1 MNLFAHNISGAFANQ
16 KSRLMNERSHVG
28 LFCVSQPRNSRRLF
42 FPHWTLVLF
51 RQHFVSSFTCGR
63 TPSTMFVGLFC
74 CSVGPVLW
82 PLRSLFAAW
91 AHFPTLEC
99 SKCVCSLPWDDCC
112 FLRNKIPISPLLF
125 RSRVFSPRFRRI
137 NYSHAIWRVLR
148 VIPEMFAKL
157 GFLVCIRFF
166 GFNVVSFLFWGFL
179 KQITIFN
186 PHFLTAYSPAFIRPL
201 IPTCSLIWEGSTR
214 DPTFWT
220 IDFFR
225 STLFSFSIAVL
236 YLVIGVIVSKKDS

>member
-179 KQITIFN
+179 KQIT
-186 PHFLTAYSPAFIRPL
+186 FLTLIFWPL
-201 IPTCSLIWEGSTR
+201 THPHSSVRLSQRVLWFEKAVHATLHFGPSTSSA
-214 DPTFWT
+214 PLC
-220 IDFFR
+220 FR
-225 STLFSFSIAVL
+225 FQ
-236 YLVIGVIVSKKDS
+236 